1 MYRIRTF
8 NKISP
13 VGLNRLDPALYAVS
27 DSETDEDAIL
37 VRSAKLL
44 DYDFPKNLLAIS
56 RAGAGVNN
64 IPLDR
69 CSEAG
74 IVVFNTPGANAN
86 AVKELVLCAMLMG
99 SRDVDGGIQWVRQQV
114 ASGVDVT
121 TVVEK
126 GKAAFIGP
134 ELYKKTL
141 GVIGLGAIGSLVA
154 NIALSLGMDVY
165 GYDPFLSV
173 DAALRLDRHIHVVK
187 DINELY
193 KRADYIT
200 IHIHYTKDTERMI
213 DAKAIGA
220 MKRGVRFI
228 NLARGEIVDDDAMLA
243 ALDTGWVA
251 AYVTDFP
258 NNRLVGAPHV
268 LAMPHL
274 GASTPES
281 EQNCAVMAVD
291 QLRDYLENGNIR
303 NSVNLPA
310 VSQERSGVCRLC
322 LIHKNVPAML
332 ASITTLL
339 SRDGINV
346 ENLSNKSRGDY
357 AYTIGIGY
365 LGTNTPI
372 DRCYECGFEG
382 DFEPT
387 EEGFKCPECG
397 NSDPDRCNVTK
408 RTCGYL
414 GNPVQRPMVH
424 GRHEEIA
431 HRVKHMSGETGHVTL
446 DDGSER
452 EWFEEAK

>member
-1 MYRIRTF
+1 MYRIKTL

-13 VGLNRLDPALYAVS
+13 AGLSVLDQTRYTIS
-27 DSETDEDAIL
+27 TDVENEDGIL
-37 VRSAKLL
+37 VRSADMH
-44 DYDFPKNLLAIS
+44 DYAFPDALRAVA
-56 RAGAGVNN
+56 RAGAGTNN
-64 IPLDR
+64 IPIDR

-86 AVKELVLCAMLMG
+86 AVKELAVCALLLA
-99 SRDVDGGIQWVRQQV
+99 SRKISDGVAWVKEQAAGADVEQ
-114 ASGVDVT
+114 A
-121 TVVEK
+121 VEK
-126 GKAAFIGP
+126 GKSQFVGP
-134 ELYKKTL
+134 ELSGKML
-141 GVIGLGAIGSLVA
+141 GVIGLGAIGVQVA
-154 NIALSLGMDVY
+154 NIATKLGMTVF

-200 IHIHYTKDTERMI
+200 IHIHYTKETEHMI

-357 AYTIGIGY
+357 AYTIVD
-365 LGTNTPI
+365 LSAPADQCVI
-372 DRCYECGFEG
+372 DEVTALE
-382 DFEPT
+382 
-387 EEGFKCPECG
+387 
-397 NSDPDRCNVTK
+397 NV
-408 RTCGYL
+408 
-414 GNPVQRPMVH
+414 
-424 GRHEEIA
+424 I
-431 HRVKHMSGETGHVTL
+431 RVRVIQ
-446 DDGSER
+446 
-452 EWFEEAK
+452 

>member
-13 VGLNRLDPALYAVS
+13 VGLNRLDSALYAVS

-141 GVIGLGAIGSLVA
+141 GVIGLGAIGALVC
-154 NIALSLGMDVY
+154 NIALELGMDVY

-173 DAALRLDRHIHVVK
+173 EAALRLDRHVHVVK
-187 DINELY
+187 NVDELY
-193 KRADYIT
+193 RASDYIT
-200 IHIHYTKDTERMI
+200 IHIPYNNSTKDFINAESI
-213 DAKAIGA
+213 AK
-220 MKRGVRFI
+220 MKGQVRI
-228 NLARGEIVDDDAMLA
+228 LNLARGGLVNDDDMIQ
-243 ALDTGWVA
+243 ALESGRVA
-251 AYVTDFP
+251 RYVTDFP
-258 NNRLVGAPHV
+258 DEKIAVAAHV
-268 LAMPHL
+268 VALPHL

-281 EQNCAVMAVD
+281 EENCARMAAD
-291 QLRDYLENGNIR
+291 QLKDYLLNGNVK
-303 NSVNLPA
+303 NSVNLPNVA
-310 VSQERSGVCRLC
+310 QEWSGISRVC
-322 LIHKNVPAML
+322 LIHQNIPAML
-332 ASITTLL
+332 TKITSIL
-339 SRDGINV
+339 SAEGVNV
-346 ENLSNKSRGDY
+346 ENLTNKSKKDY
-357 AYTIGIGY
+357 AYTMVDLNSRIK
-365 LGTNTPI
+365 
-372 DRCYECGFEG
+372 DKVA
-382 DFEPT
+382 
-387 EEGFKCPECG
+387 EELRAIPG
-397 NSDPDRCNVTK
+397 
-408 RTCGYL
+408 
-414 GNPVQRPMVH
+414 M
-424 GRHEEIA
+424 I
-431 HRVKHMSGETGHVTL
+431 RVRVLNH
-446 DDGSER
+446 
-452 EWFEEAK
+452 